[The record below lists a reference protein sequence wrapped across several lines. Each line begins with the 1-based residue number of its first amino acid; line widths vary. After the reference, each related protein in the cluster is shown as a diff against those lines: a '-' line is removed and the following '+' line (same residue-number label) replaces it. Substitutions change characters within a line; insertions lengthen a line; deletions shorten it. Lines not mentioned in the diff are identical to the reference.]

1 MRAEPGVSCLR
12 WAVWL
17 LIPVLTWG
25 QDSLRVEVRE
35 GAGAVVPRQTFS
47 SRRFTVVVSDDTGKP
62 VQGATVHFRLPA
74 EGATGSFAS
83 GLRTESTVTDA
94 RGQATVYGIQWGG
107 ISGRLEIEV
116 VATQAGRQGRARI
129 PVEISSHATVS
140 REDRTNPAFKAP
152 SSGKK
157 WLVVALIGAGA
168 AAGAAMA
175 GKGGGQPVSYAPP
188 AAVIVPPSIGTP
200 TITVG
205 KP

>member
-1 MRAEPGVSCLR
+1 MRWL
-12 WAVWL
+12 VWWF
-17 LIPVLTWG
+17 IPLFAWG
-25 QDSLRVEVRE
+25 QDALRVEVRE

-47 SRRFTVVVSDDTGKP
+47 SRRFTVVVSDGTGKP

-74 EGATGSFAS
+74 EGPTGTFAS

-94 RGQATVYGIQWGG
+94 RGEATVYGIQWGG
-107 ISGRLEIEV
+107 LTGHLEMEV
-116 VATQAGRQGRARI
+116 VASQAGRQGRTRI
-129 PVEISSHATVS
+129 PIEVSSHAMVS
-140 REDRTNPAFKAP
+140 REDRANPAFKAP

-175 GKGGGQPVSYAPP
+175 GKGGGQPASYAPP
-188 AAVIVPPSIGTP
+188 AAVVVPPSIGTP